1 MWFDPL
7 VSWLLHSPLH
17 RLVSKEVMFISL
29 TGRKSGK
36 TVATPTNYLR
46 DGNALWVVS
55 WRDRNWWK
63 NLRGGAQVRVLLAGD
78 NREGFG
84 QVLEDEEA
92 VAQSLNSYYEK
103 VPRMAKYV
111 EINLDEMQRPIQKD
125 CKEAA
130 QKLVMVKIDL

>member
-29 TGRKSGK
+29 KGRKSGK

-46 DGNALWVVS
+46 DGNTLWVVS

-63 NLRGGAQVRVLLAGD
+63 NLRGGAQVQVLLAGD

-84 QVLEDEEA
+84 QVLEDEQA
-92 VAQSLNSYYEK
+92 VAQSLDSYYQK
-103 VPRMAKYV
+103 VPRNAKYV
-111 EINLDEMQRPIQKD
+111 GINLDEMQRPIQKD
-125 CKEAA
+125 CNKAA